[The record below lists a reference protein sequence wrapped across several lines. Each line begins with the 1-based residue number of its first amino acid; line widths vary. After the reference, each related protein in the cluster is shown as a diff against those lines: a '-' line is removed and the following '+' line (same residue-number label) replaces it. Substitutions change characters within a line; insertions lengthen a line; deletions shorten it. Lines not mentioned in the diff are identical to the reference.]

1 MTGAMAGQ
9 SYIADTDGARSV
21 ELEGLT
27 LLFHPASGMTHILAP
42 PSPEILAVLAEAG
55 DVDAVIARL
64 SAKFDFPP
72 GEGAAAIAARLAEL
86 EASGLV
92 RRA

>member
-1 MTGAMAGQ
+1 MAGTIF
-9 SYIADTDGARSV
+9 IADVEGCRSV

-27 LLFHPASGMTHILAP
+27 LLFHPRSGMTHILAP
-42 PSPEILAVLAEAG
+42 PSPQILDLLKDAPADAEALLE
-55 DVDAVIARL
+55 RL
-64 SAKFDFPP
+64 SERFDLPP
-72 GEGAAAIAARLAEL
+72 DEAAGAVAARLAEL

>member
-1 MTGAMAGQ
+1 MGGPI
-9 SYIADTDGARSV
+9 YIADVGEARSV
-21 ELEGLT
+21 VLEGLT

-42 PSPEILAVLAEAG
+42 PSPEILAALAEPG
-55 DVDAVIARL
+55 DAEAVLARL
-64 SAKFDFPP
+64 SAQFDFAPA
-72 GEGAAAIAARLAEL
+72 EGAEAITARLTEL